1 MLVSKI
7 TSGSVRIVREVVAPV
22 LSAEAR
28 LDDGIEV
35 APMVMSVVASNVTP
49 DAAVKTSTSV
59 VSVLTAVAILSE
71 SSCEV
76 PMRSGPPLV
85 VKVLPEVAA
94 MWTVVVAA
102 VLLAVTMSE
111 DETGV
116 LPTVTSLNASNDTPE
131 AQLITTEAVFVP
143 MAVVTETAEIVV
155 APTTRSEEGEKEMP
169 DCASMRTCC
178 SVAEEAESVVWRTP
192 VESHDGVAV

>member
-1 MLVSKI
+1 MSNI

-94 MWTVVVAA
+94 MWTEVVVVAA

-111 DETGV
+111 DEIRV

-131 AQLITTEAVFVP
+131 AQLTTMEAAFVP
-143 MAVVTETAEIVV
+143 MMVVTETAEKVRV
-155 APTTRSEEGEKEMP
+155 
-169 DCASMRTCC
+169 TC
-178 SVAEEAESVVWRTP
+178 
-192 VESHDGVAV
+192 

>member
-94 MWTVVVAA
+94 MWTVVVVAA

-143 MAVVTETAEIVV
+143 MASLNACWGDAV
-155 APTTRSEEGEKEMP
+155 AQ
-169 DCASMRTCC
+169 RT
-178 SVAEEAESVVWRTP
+178 VP
-192 VESHDGVAV
+192 